1 MSINSRIFMKRKRKL
16 AITFFTLFLCLT
28 MLLTSTIA
36 IMTINLRSDYLEGLD
51 TETRIINYNLK
62 LSATY
67 NNITIDDLPGSF
79 NNWDWAKQ
87 QDWCSGSGTISDP
100 YMIESHTLLV
110 KGIADGIKITNSH
123 DKYFIIR
130 NCTAVWDGF
139 MSLGFETGITLINT
153 TNGQIINNTV
163 YNLPSG
169 ISITLCENIVITNN
183 TVSYAMGAIYLFQS
197 NSNYIYENTVYSS
210 ENGISISLSEDNI
223 INNNIVYFT
232 ENGFYISNSE
242 HNIIFENLATKN
254 DDGIDVWFSEN
265 NSFYKNNLN
274 ENFDFGI
281 RMSNSHNNSISENA
295 INDNIQHGIY
305 MLTCNNNIISDNSI
319 RYNGMDGIYLYES
332 DYNTFFKNN
341 ISNNTDEGMEL
352 SDGDDKSDYNL
363 MYYNFFIG
371 NTIHVFEESGNTG
384 NSWNNFYI
392 GNYWDNYTGTDAD
405 NDGIGDTPHTFYDN
419 TDYLP
424 IWDIHDPIIT
434 IIAPTEDDV
443 FSETAPNFIIEVYE
457 HYLDTMW
464 YSLDGG
470 VNNFIFTVNGTI
482 NQSAW
487 TSLLGGPVNITFFA
501 SDIFGHIASEVV
513 SITKRVPSGEPDPTF
528 ITVIVVSIVGGVA
541 LIGVAYIFVRRQR
554 AP

>member
-1 MSINSRIFMKRKRKL
+1 MCINSRIFMKRKRKL

-28 MLLTSTIA
+28 MLLSLTFA
-36 IMTINLRSDYLEGLD
+36 IGAINFRSDYLEGLD

-67 NNITIDDLPGSF
+67 NNITIDDLPGSLI
-79 NNWDWAKQ
+79 NWSWAEEQ
-87 QDWCSGSGTISDP
+87 EWCSGSGTVSDP
-100 YMIESHTLLV
+100 YLIESHTLSVLNV
-110 KGIADGIKITNSH
+110 FDGIQISNSH
-123 DKYFIIR
+123 DKYFIIQ
-130 NCTAVWDGF
+130 NCTARWDGIIH
-139 MSLGFETGITLINT
+139 LGFETGISLVNT
-153 TNGQIINNTV
+153 TNGQLINNTV
-163 YNLPSG
+163 YDLPSG
-169 ISITLCENIVITNN
+169 ISITLCENIIITNN
-183 TVSYAMGAIYLFQS
+183 TVFDAMGVMGAIYLFQS
-197 NSNYIYENTVYSS
+197 NSNYIYDNTVYSS
-210 ENGISISLSEDNI
+210 N
-223 INNNIVYFT
+223 
-232 ENGFYISNSE
+232 NGF
-242 HNIIFENLATKN
+242 
-254 DDGIDVWFSEN
+254 DVWFSEN

-274 ENFDFGI
+274 ENIKYGI
-281 RMSNSHNNSISENA
+281 RMTNSHNNSISDNA
-295 INDNIQHGIY
+295 INDNTQHGIY

-352 SDGDDKSDYNL
+352 SDADDKSDYNL

-371 NTIHVFEESGNTG
+371 NNVHVFEEAGNTG

-405 NDGIGDTPHTFYDN
+405 NDGIGDTSHTFYDN

-434 IIAPTEDDV
+434 IIAPTEDNV
-443 FSETAPNFIIEVYE
+443 FSETAPDFIIEVYDP
-457 HYLDTMW
+457 YLDTMW
-464 YSLDGG
+464 YSLDDG

-513 SITKRVPSGEPDPTF
+513 SIVKRIPSGEPDPTF
-528 ITVIVVSIVGGVA
+528 ITVIVVVSIVGGVA